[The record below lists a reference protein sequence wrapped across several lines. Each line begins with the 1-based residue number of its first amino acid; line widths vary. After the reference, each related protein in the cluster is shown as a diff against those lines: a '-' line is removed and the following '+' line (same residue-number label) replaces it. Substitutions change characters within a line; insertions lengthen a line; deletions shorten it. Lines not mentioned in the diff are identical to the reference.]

1 MSSPVEAAGKSIFI
15 PESES
20 TERWIALLIFLVTA
34 AYLFVFRRYTTVD
47 ADEGIILQ
55 GAQRI
60 LRGEVLYRDFFSFF
74 TPGSYYFLAVLFKIF
89 GSSLITARSA
99 LILFG
104 GLFSVVTY
112 LLARRVCRR
121 SSALL
126 TAAIVSLTCLPYRF
140 MVLHNWDS
148 TLFACIAVYSCVRLI
163 ECRTVVWAFAGGT
176 FISLTFLFEQSKG
189 GGLALGLAVGF
200 LALSFLDQ
208 SRPVFTKTSLIA
220 LAAGTAWPMLV
231 TLAWFHAND
240 SLQPMLSAWLWPL
253 QHYST
258 ANRVPYG
265 YQNWSDDALQSLF
278 GGRAPD
284 LIISVL
290 TVSPLFILPFLP
302 LLAVAQ
308 FVYWITRMRGR
319 TVATDKGAYYVLI
332 TSALAGLL
340 VSVLIGRADILHFMY
355 LHPLFCIVLA
365 WIIDGRDIPGQLF
378 SRIKP
383 VVNTYLVLAFLF
395 MSAAFLVRS
404 VSGTSTVQTARG
416 EIRVAGEDTVIEYV
430 RANVAAGE
438 TLLVHPYLPLYY
450 YLTGTFSPGRYE
462 YLQPGLHTPEQFQQ
476 ALTSLSS
483 AQVRAVLLEFSFSQK
498 IPNSWPNTPL
508 SAILNNDPVSDYVLK
523 HYQTCKVL
531 HSPQQWRFLFMVRK
545 DFPCPPA
552 ASSN

>member
-1 MSSPVEAAGKSIFI
+1 
-15 PESES
+15 
-20 TERWIALLIFLVTA
+20 
-34 AYLFVFRRYTTVD
+34 
-47 ADEGIILQ
+47 
-55 GAQRI
+55 

-89 GSSLITARSA
+89 GSSFITARSA

-200 LALSFLDQ
+200 LTLSFLDQ

-290 TVSPLFILPFLP
+290 TVSPLFLLPFLP
-302 LLAVAQ
+302 VVA
-308 FVYWITRMRGR
+308 
-319 TVATDKGAYYVLI
+319 
-332 TSALAGLL
+332 
-340 VSVLIGRADILHFMY
+340 
-355 LHPLFCIVLA
+355 
-365 WIIDGRDIPGQLF
+365 
-378 SRIKP
+378 
-383 VVNTYLVLAFLF
+383 
-395 MSAAFLVRS
+395 
-404 VSGTSTVQTARG
+404 
-416 EIRVAGEDTVIEYV
+416 
-430 RANVAAGE
+430 
-438 TLLVHPYLPLYY
+438 
-450 YLTGTFSPGRYE
+450 
-462 YLQPGLHTPEQFQQ
+462 
-476 ALTSLSS
+476 
-483 AQVRAVLLEFSFSQK
+483 
-498 IPNSWPNTPL
+498 
-508 SAILNNDPVSDYVLK
+508 
-523 HYQTCKVL
+523 
-531 HSPQQWRFLFMVRK
+531 
-545 DFPCPPA
+545 
-552 ASSN
+552 